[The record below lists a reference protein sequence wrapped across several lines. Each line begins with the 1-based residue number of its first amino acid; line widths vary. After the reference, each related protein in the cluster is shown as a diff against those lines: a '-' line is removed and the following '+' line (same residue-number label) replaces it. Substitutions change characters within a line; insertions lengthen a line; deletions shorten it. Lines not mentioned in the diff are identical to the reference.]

1 MRYAPT
7 AVVYALATLATVS
20 IAIAADQK
28 GVKKQSNE
36 ATSSISANNPSYGD
50 NQPGMTIQQ
59 EAKIPYQPCREA
71 LGWVN
76 GRLRCDNRY

>member
-1 MRYAPT
+1 MRHASI
-7 AVVYALATLATVS
+7 AVVSALVTLAIVS
-20 IAIAADQK
+20 TAIAADQK
-28 GVKKQSNE
+28 SVKKQSNE
-36 ATSSISANNPSYGD
+36 TTSSISANNPSYGV
-50 NQPGMTIQQ
+50 NQPGLTIQQ